1 VASGFPENA
10 QPPAGERSRSSPRR
24 VLGALLIAAVAIVVV
39 IAAIGVGLLPNP
51 LGTPP
56 PNSPAQCRTS
66 DPGVADPDAP
76 HGLFVLSPPT
86 GPHQPYYTDSV
97 QFLQNNPTV
106 CGADFWV
113 HWGDV
118 DQGPSSSPQYNW
130 SSVTSEIAP
139 WVSAGKE
146 VNLIFQTVGY
156 GPNQSWIPSYVRSQI
171 TTIQCGDSPITPLFW
186 ESPYP
191 QLYEAFIRAAVAE
204 FETTPGIG
212 YIRFG
217 LGTGGETFPL
227 YDVDAPGCEAALNA
241 TGFTIA
247 NWNSYLLGVLDFEH
261 SLSSRVQ
268 LMVALNGVF
277 PGIPDNV
284 SEMVATRAAQD
295 GIGFGSEGLEESNV
309 AVNATGV
316 PSCRGGYCK
325 YFGEFAGE
333 VPMELQ
339 TYSASQPNG
348 SGPTGSLTTLVPW
361 ALAEHTQIFELYFVD
376 WLTAYDPNY
385 PAYAAYHVG
394 YAATLAS
401 AAVVV
406 GVSG

>member
-1 VASGFPENA
+1 
-10 QPPAGERSRSSPRR
+10 
-24 VLGALLIAAVAIVVV
+24 LGGLAIACVV
-39 IAAIGVGLLPNP
+39 IAMIVAAIGFGLLPSP
-51 LGTPP
+51 LTS
-56 PNSPAQCRTS
+56 SPSTSVAQCLKP
-66 DPGVADPDAP
+66 DAGIADPDAP

-86 GPHQPYYTDSV
+86 GPHQPYYSDSV
-97 QFLQNNPTV
+97 QFLENNPMV

-118 DQGPSSSPQYNW
+118 DQGPNTSTQYNW
-130 SSVTSEIAP
+130 SSVANEIAP

-156 GPNQSWIPSYVRSQI
+156 GPNQSWIPSYVRSEI
-171 TTIQCGDSPITPLFW
+171 ATIQCGDSPVTPLFW

-191 QLYEAFIRAAVAE
+191 QLYQSFIRAAVAH

-212 YIRFG
+212 YLRFG

-227 YDVDAPGCEAALNA
+227 YDVGAPGCEAALNA
-241 TGFTIA
+241 TGFTTA
-247 NWNSYLLGVLDFEH
+247 NWTKYLFGMLDFER
-261 SLSSRVQ
+261 SLAPQVQ

-284 SEMVATRAAQD
+284 SASVASRAAQD

-309 AVNATGV
+309 DVSDTGAAL
-316 PSCRGGYCK
+316 CRGGYCK
-325 YFGEFAGE
+325 LFTEFAGE

-348 SGPTGSLTTLVPW
+348 SGPTGSLTALLPW

-376 WLTAYDPNY
+376 WLTAFDPNY
-385 PAYAAYHVG
+385 PAYATYHSG
-394 YAATLAS
+394 YAEALVS
-401 AAVVV
+401 AAEVV
-406 GVSG
+406 GEAD